1 MSGIQERA
9 RKILEAEAAAIQA
22 VQLDSSFEQAVQII
36 ENCRGKVIVTGMGK
50 AGFAAQK
57 FGAILCSTGTPA
69 VFLHPGEAAHGDL
82 GVIGPEDCLVA
93 FSTSGKTREVVE
105 MVELS
110 RHLGPHKV
118 IAITS
123 HPESDLRLISDL
135 IIDMGLIA
143 EPCPLGLTPTA
154 SIAVMSAIADALALI
169 VMEQRGFTR
178 KGYGLRHHGGYLGA
192 KARLDNAIANGTGG
206 GGLS

>member
-1 MSGIQERA
+1 MTEIRERA
-9 RKILEAEAAAIQA
+9 KKILEAEAAAIQA
-22 VQLDSSFEQAVQII
+22 VQLSSAFDEAIRAI
-36 ENCRGKVIVTGMGK
+36 EACRGKVIVTGMGK
-50 AGFAAQK
+50 AGFTAQRFAAV
-57 FGAILCSTGTPA
+57 LCSTGTPA
-69 VFLHPGEAAHGDL
+69 VFVHPGEAAHGDL
-82 GVIGPEDCLVA
+82 GVIGQEDCLFA

-110 RHLGPHKV
+110 RHMGPHKV

-123 HPESDLRLISDL
+123 HPESELRLVSDL

-169 VMEQRGFTR
+169 VMERRDFSR
-178 KGYGLRHHGGYLGA
+178 EDYGLRHHGGYLGA
-192 KARLDNAIANGTGG
+192 KARLDNT
-206 GGLS
+206 

>member
-1 MSGIQERA
+1 MTEIRERA
-9 RKILEAEAAAIQA
+9 KKILEAEAAAIQA
-22 VQLDSSFEQAVQII
+22 VQLSSAFDEAVRAI
-36 ENCRGKVIVTGMGK
+36 EACRGKVIVTGMGK
-50 AGFAAQK
+50 AGFTAQRFAAV
-57 FGAILCSTGTPA
+57 LCSTGTPA
-69 VFLHPGEAAHGDL
+69 VFVHPGEAAHGDL
-82 GVIGPEDCLVA
+82 GVIGQEDCLFA

-110 RHLGPHKV
+110 RHMGPHKV

-123 HPESDLRLISDL
+123 HPESELRLVSDL

-169 VMEQRGFTR
+169 VMERRDFSR
-178 KGYGLRHHGGYLGA
+178 EDYGIRHHGGYLGA
-192 KARLDNAIANGTGG
+192 KARLDNT
-206 GGLS
+206 

>member
-1 MSGIQERA
+1 
-9 RKILEAEAAAIQA
+9 
-22 VQLDSSFEQAVQII
+22 
-36 ENCRGKVIVTGMGK
+36 MGK
-50 AGFAAQK
+50 AGFTAQRFAAV
-57 FGAILCSTGTPA
+57 LCSTGTTA
-69 VFLHPGEAAHGDL
+69 VFVHPGEAAHGDL
-82 GVIGPEDCLVA
+82 GVIGQDDCLFA

-123 HPESDLRLISDL
+123 HPESELRRISDL

-143 EPCPLGLTPTA
+143 DPCPTA

-169 VMEQRGFTR
+169 VMERRDLSR
-178 KGYGLRHHGGYLGA
+178 KDYGLRHHGGYLGA
-192 KARLDNAIANGTGG
+192 KARLDNT
-206 GGLS
+206 

>member
-1 MSGIQERA
+1 MTEIRERA
-9 RKILEAEAAAIQA
+9 KKILEAEAAAIQA
-22 VQLDSSFEQAVQII
+22 VPLSSAFDEAIRAI
-36 ENCRGKVIVTGMGK
+36 EACRGKVIVTGIGK
-50 AGFAAQK
+50 AGFTAQRFAAV
-57 FGAILCSTGTPA
+57 LCSTGTPA
-69 VFLHPGEAAHGDL
+69 VFVHPGEAAHGDL
-82 GVIGPEDCLVA
+82 GVIGQEDCQFA
-93 FSTSGKTREVVE
+93 FSTSGKTLEVVE

-123 HPESDLRLISDL
+123 HPESELRLVSDL

-169 VMEQRGFTR
+169 VMERRNFSR
-178 KGYGLRHHGGYLGA
+178 KDYGLRHHGGYLGA
-192 KARLDNAIANGTGG
+192 KARLDNT
-206 GGLS
+206 

>member
-1 MSGIQERA
+1 MTEIRDRA

-22 VQLDSSFEQAVQII
+22 VQLSSAFDEAVRAI
-36 ENCRGKVIVTGMGK
+36 EACRGKVIVTGMGK
-50 AGFAAQK
+50 AGFTAQRFAAV
-57 FGAILCSTGTPA
+57 LCSTGTPA
-69 VFLHPGEAAHGDL
+69 VFVHPGEAAHGDL
-82 GVIGPEDCLVA
+82 GVIGQEDCLFA

-105 MVELS
+105 LVELS

-118 IAITS
+118 VAITS
-123 HPESDLRLISDL
+123 HPESELRLVSDL

-169 VMEQRGFTR
+169 VMERRNFSR
-178 KGYGLRHHGGYLGA
+178 RDYGLRHHGGYLGA
-192 KARLDNAIANGTGG
+192 KARVDNT
-206 GGLS
+206 

>member
-1 MSGIQERA
+1 MTEIRERA
-9 RKILEAEAAAIQA
+9 RKILEAEASAIQA
-22 VQLDSSFEQAVQII
+22 VQLSPAFDEAVRAI
-36 ENCRGKVIVTGMGK
+36 EACSGKVIVTGMGK
-50 AGFAAQK
+50 AGFTAQRFAAV
-57 FGAILCSTGTPA
+57 LCSTGTPA
-69 VFLHPGEAAHGDL
+69 VFVHPGEAAHGDL
-82 GVIGPEDCLVA
+82 GVIGQEDCLFA

-123 HPESDLRLISDL
+123 HPESELRLVSDL
-135 IIDMGLIA
+135 IIDMGLVA

-169 VMEQRGFTR
+169 VMERRNFSR
-178 KGYGLRHHGGYLGA
+178 KDYGLRHHGGYLGTR
-192 KARLDNAIANGTGG
+192 ARLDNT
-206 GGLS
+206 

>member
-1 MSGIQERA
+1 MTEIRERA
-9 RKILEAEAAAIQA
+9 KRILEAEAAAIQA
-22 VQLDSSFEQAVQII
+22 VQLNSAFDEAIRAI
-36 ENCRGKVIVTGMGK
+36 EACRGKVIVTGMGK
-50 AGFAAQK
+50 AGFSAQRFAAV
-57 FGAILCSTGTPA
+57 LCSTGTPA
-69 VFLHPGEAAHGDL
+69 VFVHPGEAAHGDL
-82 GVIGPEDCLVA
+82 GVIGQDDCLFA

-123 HPESDLRLISDL
+123 HPEAELRLVSDL

-154 SIAVMSAIADALALI
+154 SIAVMSAIADALALV
-169 VMEQRGFTR
+169 VMERRDFSR
-178 KGYGLRHHGGYLGA
+178 KDYGLRHHGGYLGA
-192 KARLDNAIANGTGG
+192 RARVDNT
-206 GGLS
+206 

>member
-1 MSGIQERA
+1 MTEIRERA

-22 VQLDSSFEQAVQII
+22 VQLSSAFDEAVRAI
-36 ENCRGKVIVTGMGK
+36 EACRGKVIVTGMGK
-50 AGFAAQK
+50 AGFTAQRFAAV
-57 FGAILCSTGTPA
+57 LCSTGTPA
-69 VFLHPGEAAHGDL
+69 VFVHPGEAAHGDL
-82 GVIGPEDCLVA
+82 GVIGQEDCLFA

-123 HPESDLRLISDL
+123 HPESELRLVSDL

-154 SIAVMSAIADALALI
+154 SIAVMSAIADALAMI
-169 VMEQRGFTR
+169 VMERRNFSR
-178 KGYGLRHHGGYLGA
+178 KDYGLRHHGGYLGA
-192 KARLDNAIANGTGG
+192 KARVDNT
-206 GGLS
+206 

>member
-1 MSGIQERA
+1 MTEIRERA

-22 VQLDSSFEQAVQII
+22 VQLSSAFDEAVRAI
-36 ENCRGKVIVTGMGK
+36 EACRGKVIVTGMGK
-50 AGFAAQK
+50 AGFTAQRFAAV
-57 FGAILCSTGTPA
+57 LCSTGTPA
-69 VFLHPGEAAHGDL
+69 VFVHPGEAAHGDL
-82 GVIGPEDCLVA
+82 GVIGQEDCLFA

-123 HPESDLRLISDL
+123 HPESELRLVSDL

-169 VMEQRGFTR
+169 VMERRNFSRTD
-178 KGYGLRHHGGYLGA
+178 YGLRHHGGYLGA
-192 KARLDNAIANGTGG
+192 KARVDNT
-206 GGLS
+206 